1 MADVTETVRIDA
13 GSGRFACRDPDHATG
28 KALTVWYRCPP
39 GAGPDTPMV
48 FALHG
53 SDRAAEYF
61 RDCWAPHADKGGYL
75 VVVPAFDAQGFPG
88 GEAYNYGNVIAES
101 GGVNPRWL
109 WSYPILDRIF
119 ETIRAPL
126 GSRRTTFS
134 LFGHSAG
141 GQFVHRY
148 VALTG
153 APSVDLAIAANCG
166 WYMAPDLTLR
176 YPAGLGGLAVRE
188 ESLVEFVQ
196 QPLVLLLGDADTDE
210 RDPGLRRD
218 APAMAQG
225 PHRFARGHHY
235 YAQGK
240 ALAARCGVDFNWR
253 LVVAPGVGHDDG
265 DIAAAAAEI
274 VADHL
279 AGQNPSRD

>member
-1 MADVTETVRIDA
+1 MTDVSGTVRIDA
-13 GSGRFACRDPDHATG
+13 GSGRFGYRDPEHATG

-39 GAGPDTPMV
+39 GVVPDTPIV

-61 RDCWAPHADKGGYL
+61 RDCWAPHADKDGYL

-88 GEAYNYGNVIAES
+88 GEGYNYGNVLAADDAGS
-101 GGVNPRWL
+101 SVNPRRL

-119 ETIRAPL
+119 ETIRASF
-126 GSRRTTFS
+126 GSRRTRFS

-166 WYMAPDLTLR
+166 WYMAPDLTLP
-176 YPAGLGGLAVRE
+176 YPAGLGGLAARE
-188 ESLVEFVQ
+188 ESQIDYVQ

-210 RDPGLRRD
+210 QDPGLRRD

-240 ALAARCGVDFNWR
+240 ALAARHGVDFNWR
-253 LVVAPGVGHDDG
+253 VVVAPGVGHDDR
-265 DIAAAAAEI
+265 DIAAPAAEI
-274 VADHL
+274 IAQHL
-279 AGQNPSRD
+279 AAQT